1 MQELAQAAYSRLPL
15 RAAGK
20 TYVWHGSPTAT
31 EIQEKKNSS
40 VLLRGQSFRGQ
51 THEAYELAFQQPII
65 STDFN
70 DAVVLSIDSKPGWR
84 WVAVADLSGF
94 SVQTNF
100 MQRGEPQFTNLV
112 QMSSPAITTTVTEG
126 NSLVASAVSVK
137 PVTSAVSDW
146 LDQMTARIRR
156 FPKLQPD
163 WDSYGGHTISQLTT
177 TKALGVA
184 THLATALHWLSPI
197 KAFVS
202 PTHSGGVLFEVRN
215 GNRELLLE
223 IIPDK
228 SEYELS
234 QITVLQSGDEELNES
249 KVNESHLPEVLNW
262 IAGKN

>member
-1 MQELAQAAYSRLPL
+1 MQVLAQAAHSRLPL
-15 RAAGK
+15 QVPAK

-31 EIQEKKNSS
+31 ETQEKKNSS
-40 VLLRGQSFRGQ
+40 VLLRGQTSRGQ
-51 THEAYELAFQQPII
+51 THEAYELSFQQPII

-70 DAVVLSIDSKPGWR
+70 DAVVLSIDSKPGWTF
-84 WVAVADLSGF
+84 VAVADLSG
-94 SVQTNF
+94 VQTNF

-112 QMSSPAITTTVTEG
+112 QMSSPAITTTITEG
-126 NSLVASAVSVK
+126 NSLVASAVPVK

-146 LDQMTARIRR
+146 FDQMTARIRR

-163 WDSYGGHTISQLTT
+163 WDSYGGRTISQLTT
-177 TKALGVA
+177 TKALRVA
-184 THLATALHWLSPI
+184 SHLAMALHWLSPI